1 MMMRSPLWA
10 VVVACL
16 RRASAAC
23 VSAPGATDVTLVT
36 QASVDRLWVVEKLC
50 ERWHGPMALSIMSNG
65 SEPSGA
71 LEARASG
78 LMALCTDR
86 RVAVVVPARPFP
98 YPVNR
103 LRNVAWAMAT
113 TSHVFLLDIDFWP
126 SVGTR
131 RRIIDALRSGVL
143 DAQTRAALVVPA
155 LELLVA
161 HAESTNPAKVLSPA
175 ELERQIPSSKLGLL
189 RCVANGA
196 GDGAA
201 PDWRPTRA
209 NHWEDPVSDGARR
222 RRLGA
227 ARKKR
232 PKKKVVKR
240 VKRLQN
246 TAHESEPSD
255 LRCSAFHHH
264 GTTRF
269 LDWLALPDDAPPA
282 RLDCFLGNHFEPF
295 VVVRRCDEPTAVNG
309 SFATPRFDERF
320 AGYGKNK
327 LEWIAALRA
336 ADYEFHTVAGAFAV
350 HVPHLLSTSKR
361 DWDRWRSKDRAE
373 RKRARRNATA
383 LEPRDRRA
391 HNKHVVDRLFRDHLR
406 ALGLY
411 DRGDHGHWFPPEDDR
426 AAPRG
431 ALQEDDLATPLC
443 AVDRAQVRALEDFEP
458 GRFAAAARACIGDR
472 RRCGARNEFIR
483 AHRAAWRT
491 IDARTQAEPFLGRL
505 RRARKAD
512 EEAREANDAAD
523 AALRAKERVRRR
535 PRPEAGVI

>member
-227 ARKKR
+227 APKKR

-240 VKRLQN
+240 VKLQN

-443 AVDRAQVRALEDFEP
+443 AVDRAQ
-458 GRFAAAARACIGDR
+458 
-472 RRCGARNEFIR
+472 
-483 AHRAAWRT
+483 
-491 IDARTQAEPFLGRL
+491 
-505 RRARKAD
+505 AD

-523 AALRAKERVRRR
+523 AALRAKEPVRRR